1 MRWMLLRIFEIAILF
16 NMVAIFAEIAWISG
30 TGVSPRVSGVSVTV
44 VRVPITIAGFSIPR

>member
-1 MRWMLLRIFEIAILF
+1 MLLRIFEIAILF